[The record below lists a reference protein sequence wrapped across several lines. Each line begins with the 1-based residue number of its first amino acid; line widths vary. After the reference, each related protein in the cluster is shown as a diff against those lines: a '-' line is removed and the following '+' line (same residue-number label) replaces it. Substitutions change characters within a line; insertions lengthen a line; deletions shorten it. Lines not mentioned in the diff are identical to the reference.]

1 MKSMKKKYLRIAA
14 ACACLSLMPAAALA
28 NPVTDANDPAY
39 VERTV
44 QPDAAKAKAEALT
57 IRQLA
62 PLVNKS
68 LVPSDKKAD
77 SAAVGLYRYLDAVG
91 KSGYVIYGHENDAHH
106 KMFRPEG
113 GSESDT
119 KDVTGSLAGVTGFDA
134 LSFTGD
140 ELRLTDVE
148 ANMGVTCVDRMV
160 DITTKAAKEGTI
172 LTLSMHMPNF
182 DLVAKKAKVTG
193 KVDYSGYSPN
203 IMEGNVAHRILPG
216 GDLNKSYNGYLDM
229 VADYGLRM
237 QKQNIPVIF
246 RPLHEHNG
254 YWFWWGA
261 KNTSA
266 KDFQQLWEYT
276 VTYLRDTK
284 GVHNFL
290 YAYSPNGPFTSEENY
305 LDRYPGDQWVDIM
318 GIDIYDDNQTGEYF
332 TNLAAS
338 LGIMQQ
344 AAAKHGKIIA
354 LTEAGVRQGGSLAVS
369 GNTDKKWFSEVAA
382 IAERHHV
389 PYFMTWSNFEKLPH
403 NFFAPYMVSKT
414 RGHEM
419 INDFVKFYN
428 EKGALFADG
437 IADYRAL
444 GK

>member
-1 MKSMKKKYLRIAA
+1 MNKKYLRIAV
-14 ACACLSLMPAAALA
+14 ACACLSMAPAAVFA
-28 NPVTDANDPAY
+28 NPVTDADDPAY

-44 QPDAAKAKAEALT
+44 QPDAAKAKAEAPT
-57 IRQLA
+57 IAQLA
-62 PLVNKS
+62 PLVNEK
-68 LVPSDKKAD
+68 LVTSDKKATKE
-77 SAAVGLYRYLDAVG
+77 AVGLYRYLDAVG

-119 KDVTGSLAGVTGFDA
+119 KDVTGSLAGMTGFDA

-160 DITTKAAKEGTI
+160 DITTKAAKEGSI

-203 IMEGNVAHRILPG
+203 VMEGNVAHRILPG
-216 GDLNKSYNGYLDM
+216 GDLNKLYTGYLDM

-237 QKQNIPVIF
+237 QKQGIPVIF

-254 YWFWWGA
+254 SWFWWGA

-266 KDFQQLWEYT
+266 QDFQKLWEYT
-276 VTYLRDTK
+276 VKYLRDTK

-290 YAYSPNGPFTSEENY
+290 YAYSPNGPFDTAESY
-305 LDRYPGDQWVDIM
+305 LDRYPGDAWVDIM
-318 GIDIYDDNQTGEYF
+318 GIDTYDDDQTGAYF
-332 TNLAAS
+332 QKLDSS
-338 LGIMQQ
+338 LGVMQQ
-344 AAAKHGKIIA
+344 VAAKHGKIIA
-354 LTEAGVRQGGSLAVS
+354 VTEAGVRQGGSLAVS
-369 GNTDKKWFSEVAA
+369 GNVDKKWFSEVAA
-382 IAERHHV
+382 IAERHHA

-403 NFFAPYMVSKT
+403 NFFSPYMVSKT

-419 INDFVKFYN
+419 INDFVNFYN
-428 EKGALFADG
+428 EKNTLFADG

>member
-14 ACACLSLMPAAALA
+14 ACACLSLLLAAALA
-28 NPVTDANDPAY
+28 NPVTGANDPAY

-134 LSFTGD
+134 LSFTG
-140 ELRLTDVE
+140 
-148 ANMGVTCVDRMV
+148 
-160 DITTKAAKEGTI
+160 
-172 LTLSMHMPNF
+172 
-182 DLVAKKAKVTG
+182 
-193 KVDYSGYSPN
+193 
-203 IMEGNVAHRILPG
+203 
-216 GDLNKSYNGYLDM
+216 GDLDKIYNGYLDM

-254 YWFWWGA
+254 DWFWWGA

-266 KDFQQLWEYT
+266 KDFQQLWEYM

-284 GVHNFL
+284 GVYNFL
-290 YAYSPNGPFTSEENY
+290 YAYSLNGPFTSEENY
-305 LDRYPGDQWVDIM
+305 LDCYPGDQWVDIM
-318 GIDIYDDNQTGEYF
+318 GIDTYDDNQTGEYF
-332 TNLAAS
+332 TNLDAS

-428 EKGALFADG
+428 EKGTLFADG

>member
-1 MKSMKKKYLRIAA
+1 
-14 ACACLSLMPAAALA
+14 MPTTL
-28 NPVTDANDPAY
+28 PS
-39 VERTV
+39 TV
-44 QPDAAKAKAEALT
+44 QPDAAKAKAEAPT

-68 LVPSDKKAD
+68 LVLSDKKAD

-182 DLVAKKAKVTG
+182 DLVVKKAKVTD

-216 GDLNKSYNGYLDM
+216 GDLDKSYNGYLDM

-305 LDRYPGDQWVDIM
+305 LDRYPGGPV
-318 GIDIYDDNQTGEYF
+318 G
-332 TNLAAS
+332 
-338 LGIMQQ
+338 
-344 AAAKHGKIIA
+344 
-354 LTEAGVRQGGSLAVS
+354 
-369 GNTDKKWFSEVAA
+369 
-382 IAERHHV
+382 
-389 PYFMTWSNFEKLPH
+389 
-403 NFFAPYMVSKT
+403 
-414 RGHEM
+414 
-419 INDFVKFYN
+419 
-428 EKGALFADG
+428 
-437 IADYRAL
+437 
-444 GK
+444 

>member
-44 QPDAAKAKAEALT
+44 QPDAAKAKAEAPT
-57 IRQLA
+57 VKQLA
-62 PLVNKS
+62 PLVNEK
-68 LVPSDKKAD
+68 LVPSDQKATQETK
-77 SAAVGLYRYLDAVG
+77 GLYRYLDAVG
-91 KSGYVIYGHENDAHH
+91 RSGYIIYGHENDAHH

-119 KDVTGSLAGVTGFDA
+119 KDVTGSLAGMTGFDA

-216 GDLNKSYNGYLDM
+216 GDLNKIYNGYLDM

-237 QKQNIPVIF
+237 QKQGIPVIF

-276 VTYLRDTK
+276 VTYLRDKK

-290 YAYSPNGPFTSEENY
+290 YAYSPNGPFSSEEAY

-318 GIDIYDDNQTGEYF
+318 GIDTYDDNQTGEYF
-332 TNLAAS
+332 TNLDAS

-344 AAAKHGKIIA
+344 VAAKHGKIIA

-382 IAERHHV
+382 VAEKHHV

-419 INDFVKFYN
+419 INDFVNFYN
-428 EKGALFADG
+428 EKGTLFADG

>member
-1 MKSMKKKYLRIAA
+1 MNKKYLRLAA
-14 ACACLSLMPAAALA
+14 ACACLSLMPAAAFA
-28 NPVTDANDPAY
+28 NPVTDADDPAY
-39 VERTV
+39 VERTA
-44 QPDAAKAKAEALT
+44 QPDAAKAKAEAPT
-57 IRQLA
+57 IGQLA
-62 PLVNKS
+62 PLVNEK
-68 LVPSDKKAD
+68 LMPADKKATKD
-77 SAAVGLYRYLDAVG
+77 AVGLYRYLDAVG

-119 KDVTGSLAGVTGFDA
+119 KDVTGSLAGMTGFDA

-160 DITTKAAKEGTI
+160 DITTKAAKEGSI

-216 GDLNKSYNGYLDM
+216 GDLNTIFNGYLDM

-237 QKQNIPVIF
+237 QKQGIPVIF

-266 KDFQQLWEYT
+266 QDFQKLWEYT
-276 VTYLRDTK
+276 VTYLRDKK

-290 YAYSPNGPFTSEENY
+290 YAYSPNGPFTSEEDY
-305 LDRYPGDQWVDIM
+305 LTRYPGDAWVDIM
-318 GIDIYDDNQTGEYF
+318 GIDTYDDNQTGEYF
-332 TNLAAS
+332 TNLDTS

-382 IAERHHV
+382 VAEKHHV
-389 PYFMTWSNFEKLPH
+389 PYFMTWANFEKLPH

-419 INDFVKFYN
+419 INDFVNFYN
-428 EKGALFADG
+428 EKGTLFADG
-437 IADYRAL
+437 IADYRAF

>member
-1 MKSMKKKYLRIAA
+1 MKMNRKYLRMAV

-44 QPDAAKAKAEALT
+44 QPDAAKAKAEAPTVKEL
-57 IRQLA
+57 Q
-62 PLVNKS
+62 PFVNEK
-68 LVPSDKKAD
+68 LVPVDKQATQE
-77 SAAVGLYRYLDAVG
+77 ARGLYRYLDAVG
-91 KSGYVIYGHENDAHH
+91 KSGHVIYGHENDAHH

-119 KDVTGSLAGVTGFDA
+119 KDVTGALAGMTGFDA

-160 DITTKAAKEGTI
+160 EITQQAAKEGSI
-172 LTLSMHMPNF
+172 LTLSMHLPNF
-182 DLVAKKAKVTG
+182 DLVNKKAKVTG

-203 IMEGNVAHRILPG
+203 VMEGNVAHRILPG
-216 GDLNKSYNGYLDM
+216 GDLNKLYNGYLDM

-237 QKQNIPVIF
+237 QKEGIPVIF

-254 YWFWWGA
+254 FWFWWGV
-261 KNTSA
+261 KTTSA
-266 KDFQQLWEYT
+266 KDFQKLWEYT

-290 YAYSPNGPFTSEENY
+290 YAYSPNGPFETVEAY
-305 LDRYPGDQWVDIM
+305 LNRYPGDEWVDIM
-318 GIDIYDDNQTGEYF
+318 GMDTYDDDQTGAYF
-332 TNLAAS
+332 KNMDMS
-338 LGIMQQ
+338 LNVMQQ
-344 AAAKHGKIIA
+344 AADAHGKILA
-354 LTEAGVRQGGSLAVS
+354 LTEVGVRDGGSLAVS
-369 GNTDKKWFSEVAA
+369 GNKDKKWFSDVAA
-382 IAERHHV
+382 MAEHHHV

-419 INDFVKFYN
+419 INDFVNFYN
-428 EKGALFADG
+428 EEGTLFADG

>member
-1 MKSMKKKYLRIAA
+1 MNKKYLRIAV
-14 ACACLSLMPAAALA
+14 ACACLSMVPAAVFA
-28 NPVTDANDPAY
+28 NPVTDADDPAY

-44 QPDAAKAKAEALT
+44 QPDAAKAKAEAPT
-57 IRQLA
+57 IAQLA
-62 PLVNKS
+62 PLVNEK
-68 LVPSDKKAD
+68 LVTSDKKATKE
-77 SAAVGLYRYLDAVG
+77 AVGLYRYLDAVG

-119 KDVTGSLAGVTGFDA
+119 KDVTGSLAGMTGFDA

-160 DITTKAAKEGTI
+160 DITTKAAKEGSI

-203 IMEGNVAHRILPG
+203 VMEGNVAQRILPG
-216 GDLNKSYNGYLDM
+216 GDLNKLYTGYLDM

-237 QKQNIPVIF
+237 QKQGIPVIF

-254 YWFWWGA
+254 SWFWWGA

-266 KDFQQLWEYT
+266 QDFQKLWEYT
-276 VTYLRDTK
+276 VKYLRDTK

-290 YAYSPNGPFTSEENY
+290 YAYSPNGPFDTAESY
-305 LDRYPGDQWVDIM
+305 LDRYPGDAWVDIM
-318 GIDIYDDNQTGEYF
+318 GIDTYDDDQTGAYF
-332 TNLAAS
+332 QKLDSS
-338 LGIMQQ
+338 LGVMQQ
-344 AAAKHGKIIA
+344 VAAKHGKIIA
-354 LTEAGVRQGGSLAVS
+354 VTEAGVRQGGSLAVT
-369 GNTDKKWFSEVAA
+369 GNVDKKWFSEVAA
-382 IAERHHV
+382 IAERHHA

-403 NFFAPYMVSKT
+403 NFFSPYMVSKT

-419 INDFVKFYN
+419 INDFVNFYN
-428 EKGALFADG
+428 EKGTLFADG

>member
-1 MKSMKKKYLRIAA
+1 MNKKYLRAA
-14 ACACLSLMPAAALA
+14 LVCACLSMSPAAVFA
-28 NPVTDANDPAY
+28 NPVTDADDPAY

-44 QPDAAKAKAEALT
+44 QPDAAKAKAEAPT
-57 IRQLA
+57 IAQLA
-62 PLVNKS
+62 PLVNDK
-68 LVPSDKKAD
+68 LVPADKKATKD
-77 SAAVGLYRYLDAVG
+77 TIGLYRYLDAVG
-91 KSGYVIYGHENDAHH
+91 RSGYVIYGHENDSHH

-119 KDVTGSLAGVTGFDA
+119 KDVTGSLAGMTGFDA

-160 DITTKAAKEGTI
+160 DITTKAAKEGSI
-172 LTLSMHMPNF
+172 LTLSMHLPNF

-203 IMEGNVAHRILPG
+203 VMEGNVAHRILPG
-216 GDLNKSYNGYLDM
+216 GDLNKLYTGYLDM

-237 QKQNIPVIF
+237 QKQGIPVIF

-266 KDFQQLWEYT
+266 EDFQKLWEYT
-276 VTYLRDTK
+276 VKYLRDTK

-290 YAYSPNGPFTSEENY
+290 YAYSPNGPFETAESY
-305 LDRYPGDQWVDIM
+305 LDRYPGDAWVDIM
-318 GIDIYDDNQTGEYF
+318 GIDSYDDDQTGAYF
-332 TNLAAS
+332 RNLDAS
-338 LGIMQQ
+338 LGVMQQ
-344 AAAKHGKIIA
+344 VAAQHDKVIA
-354 LTEAGVRQGGSLAVS
+354 VTEAGVRQGGSLAVS
-369 GNTDKKWFSEVAA
+369 GNVDKKWFSEVAA
-382 IAERHHV
+382 IAERHHA

-403 NFFAPYMVSKT
+403 NFFSPYMVSKT

-419 INDFVKFYN
+419 INDFINFYN
-428 EKGALFADG
+428 EKGTLFADG

>member
-1 MKSMKKKYLRIAA
+1 MNKKYLRIAV
-14 ACACLSLMPAAALA
+14 ACACLSMAPAAVFA
-28 NPVTDANDPAY
+28 NPVTDADDPAY

-44 QPDAAKAKAEALT
+44 QPDAAKAKAEAPT
-57 IRQLA
+57 IAQLA
-62 PLVNKS
+62 PLVNEK
-68 LVPSDKKAD
+68 LVTSDKKATKE
-77 SAAVGLYRYLDAVG
+77 AVGLYRYLDAVG

-119 KDVTGSLAGVTGFDA
+119 KDVTGSLAGMTGFDA

-160 DITTKAAKEGTI
+160 DITTKAAKEGSI

-203 IMEGNVAHRILPG
+203 VMEGNVAHRILPG
-216 GDLNKSYNGYLDM
+216 GDLNKIYTGYLDM

-237 QKQNIPVIF
+237 QKQGIPVIF

-266 KDFQQLWEYT
+266 EDFQKLWEYT
-276 VTYLRDTK
+276 VKYLRDTK

-290 YAYSPNGPFTSEENY
+290 YAYSPNGPFETAESY
-305 LDRYPGDQWVDIM
+305 LDRYPGDAWVDIM
-318 GIDIYDDNQTGEYF
+318 GIDISDDDQTGAYF
-332 TNLAAS
+332 QKLDAS
-338 LGIMQQ
+338 LGVMQQ
-344 AAAKHGKIIA
+344 VAAQHGKVIA
-354 LTEAGVRQGGSLAVS
+354 VTEAGVRQGGSLAVS
-369 GNTDKKWFSEVAA
+369 GNVDKKWFSEVAA
-382 IAERHHV
+382 IAERHHA

-403 NFFAPYMVSKT
+403 NFFSPYMVSKT

-419 INDFVKFYN
+419 INDFVNFYN
-428 EKGALFADG
+428 EKGTLFADG

>member
-1 MKSMKKKYLRIAA
+1 MNKKYLRIAA
-14 ACACLSLMPAAALA
+14 ACACLSLLPAAALA

-44 QPDAAKAKAEALT
+44 QPDAAKAKAEAPT
-57 IRQLA
+57 VKQLA
-62 PLVNKS
+62 PLVNEK
-68 LVPSDKKAD
+68 LVPADKKATKD
-77 SAAVGLYRYLDAVG
+77 AVGLYRYLDAVG
-91 KSGYVIYGHENDAHH
+91 RSGYVIYGHENDVHH

-119 KDVTGSLAGVTGFDA
+119 KDVTGSLAGMTGFDA

-160 DITTKAAKEGTI
+160 DITTKAAKEGSI

-193 KVDYSGYSPN
+193 RVDYSGYSPN

-216 GDLNKSYNGYLDM
+216 GDLNTIYNGYLDM

-237 QKQNIPVIF
+237 QQEGIPVIF

-266 KDFQQLWEYT
+266 SDFQKLWEYT
-276 VTYLRDTK
+276 VTYLRDKK

-290 YAYSPNGPFTSEENY
+290 YAYSPNGPFTSEEDY
-305 LDRYPGDQWVDIM
+305 LTRYPGDAWVDIM
-318 GIDIYDDNQTGEYF
+318 GIDSYDDNQTGEYF
-332 TNLAAS
+332 KNLDDS

-344 AAAKHGKIIA
+344 TASKHGKIIA

-382 IAERHHV
+382 VAEKHHV

-419 INDFVKFYN
+419 INDFVNFYN
-428 EKGALFADG
+428 EKGTLFADG
-437 IADYRAL
+437 IADYRAF

>member
-1 MKSMKKKYLRIAA
+1 MNKKYLRIAV
-14 ACACLSLMPAAALA
+14 ACACLSMAPAAVFA
-28 NPVTDANDPAY
+28 NPVTDADDPAY

-44 QPDAAKAKAEALT
+44 QPDAAKAKAEAPT
-57 IRQLA
+57 IAQLA
-62 PLVNKS
+62 PLVNEK
-68 LVPSDKKAD
+68 LVTSDKKATKE
-77 SAAVGLYRYLDAVG
+77 AVGLYRYLDAVG

-119 KDVTGSLAGVTGFDA
+119 KDVTGSLAGMTGFDA

-160 DITTKAAKEGTI
+160 DITTKAAKEGSI

-203 IMEGNVAHRILPG
+203 VMEGNVAHRILPG
-216 GDLNKSYNGYLDM
+216 GDLNKIYTGYLDM

-237 QKQNIPVIF
+237 QKQGIPVIF

-266 KDFQQLWEYT
+266 QDFQKLWEYT
-276 VTYLRDTK
+276 VKYLRDTK

-290 YAYSPNGPFTSEENY
+290 YAYSPNGPFDTAESY
-305 LDRYPGDQWVDIM
+305 LDRYPGDAWVDIM
-318 GIDIYDDNQTGEYF
+318 GIDTYDDDQTGAYF
-332 TNLAAS
+332 QKLDSS
-338 LGIMQQ
+338 LGVMQQ
-344 AAAKHGKIIA
+344 VAAKHGKIIA
-354 LTEAGVRQGGSLAVS
+354 VTEAGVRQGGSLAVT
-369 GNTDKKWFSEVAA
+369 GNVDKKWFSEVAA
-382 IAERHHV
+382 IAERHHA

-403 NFFAPYMVSKT
+403 NFFSPYMVSKT

-419 INDFVKFYN
+419 INDFVNFYN
-428 EKGALFADG
+428 EKNTLFADG